1 MARKQRKSPSIAAP
15 AARGM
20 APARAADSHVAAPRV
35 LEVPAHVLEA
45 LARDG
50 AVEGVPDLVATR
62 LLLGGLAALLALM
75 ALSFGAAVVLQD
87 DWSNLH
93 GNEGV
98 VALAVLGLLAGLGGG
113 LWYLLRQFAHV
124 GQGSIRID
132 ADGMRWG
139 HPASPQALAW
149 REVCRVRTGLQDVKT
164 EFTSSDAIVK
174 RLVFQR
180 AAGGGE
186 TMDVR
191 LPLAL
196 TMDAPRVLR
205 SRRAPACAAAE
216 ARHPAPAP
224 AAPSLCR
231 RGVHRRRYR
240 SPNLGAHAGAKAVDV
255 AFDPCRA
262 AAGAGRV
269 SVLAA
274 GRTGRLDDCGP
285 CPGDA
290 GRRRCHG
297 LVHGPALSRFA
308 RCVRVRNTRRP
319 RALRLHRYRLQ

>member
-1 MARKQRKSPSIAAP
+1 MARKQRKSPTVAAP

-20 APARAADSHVAAPRV
+20 APARAADTDIAVPRV

-62 LLLGGLAALLALM
+62 LLLGGLAAFFALM

-98 VALAVLGLLAGLGGG
+98 VALAVLALLTGLGGG

-132 ADGMRWG
+132 AEGMRWG
-139 HPASPQALAW
+139 DPGSPQAVAW

-180 AAGGGE
+180 AAGGE
-186 TMDVR
+186 TADIR

-205 SRRAPACAAAE
+205 FRNRAALLRALLLRLATQPRPRLRFAAE
-216 ARHPAPAP
+216 VFIDAGIDPQTWEPMLAPRRWMWLSSL
-224 AAPSLCR
+224 AALLPVL
-231 RGVHRRRYR
+231 VVFVFW
-240 SPNLGAHAGAKAVDV
+240 PLGEHVGWMI
-255 AFDPCRA
+255 A
-262 AAGAGRV
+262 ALVLAMLAGAGAMGWFMDQRY
-269 SVLAA
+269 
-274 GRTGRLDDCGP
+274 
-285 CPGDA
+285 PGLQGVFEFETPA
-290 GRRRCHG
+290 
-297 LVHGPALSRFA
+297 GPA
-308 RCVRVRNTRRP
+308 P
-319 RALRLHRYRLQ
+319 